1 MQSHVKLLMVQE
13 TLTILQETSGKK
25 KMNKM

>member
-13 TLTILQETSGKK
+13 TLTNLQETSGKK
-25 KMNKM
+25 KKIRL